1 MNVVDTG
8 AGYPM
13 VTLVNVSSTFNL
25 NLNLNTNKIA
35 LTLKDLPV
43 KLNKR
48 KISGM
53 ILVTESALTQRTASL
68 FYENGTAILTGAC
81 YEEMSRMCAW
91 SVVSMLNRF
100 GIPADMRDFSI
111 NNITGHF
118 ELDFK
123 VDLLAAH
130 ENMDCKSEYN
140 KDYTA
145 MRIRKVKGMGNMSCL
160 VYPNGKCVVTGV
172 KTREMVVEA
181 VRWLYPRLLKYKLSP
196 DAGTLAPRAPSA
208 AEGGWFDR
216 FGAWP
221 VVSGSEPAFV
231 YEQSPEDALS
241 ADPGPGEACQGK
253 PYMHTI
259 PQGEG
264 LKLFEKFGK
273 RGAPYA
279 PESERC
285 RIKKMVKK
293 ETVE

>member
-1 MNVVDTG
+1 MNVVDPG
-8 AGYPM
+8 EGLPM

-35 LTLKDLPV
+35 MTLKDLPV

-53 ILVTESALTQRTASL
+53 ILVTESKLTQRTASL

-91 SVVSMLNRF
+91 SVVCMLNRF

-118 ELDFK
+118 KLDFK
-123 VDLLAAH
+123 VNLTAAH
-130 ENMDCKSEYN
+130 EHMDCKSEYN

-172 KTREMVVEA
+172 KTREMIGVA
-181 VRWLYPRLLKYKLSP
+181 VKWLYPRMKAYQHELNELDIPRFTRPFDTLQDFSDGRGAFTKDDDFWP
-196 DAGTLAPRAPSA
+196 PGDMAIEDDGFCTNEEGT
-208 AEGGWFDR
+208 
-216 FGAWP
+216 
-221 VVSGSEPAFV
+221 
-231 YEQSPEDALS
+231 
-241 ADPGPGEACQGK
+241 
-253 PYMHTI
+253 PYMHKLPPKMGI
-259 PQGEG
+259 
-264 LKLFEKFGK
+264 KLFTKFEKNCQ
-273 RGAPYA
+273 RYQPVTPHAA
-279 PESERC
+279 
-285 RIKKMVKK
+285 KKQKLSINLK
-293 ETVE
+293 NGNY